1 MPCAPLSPFLTL
13 SPALAA
19 MVPPPNTGP
28 ATVPAGAPAVPQRR
42 H

>member
-19 MVPPPNTGP
+19 MAPPPNMGP
-28 ATVPAGAPAVPQRR
+28 PTVPAGASAVPSRS